1 MDFFDKAQIITS
13 ISAAVLVTRGMGTPV
28 HNNRPAHGIA
38 MNVNCGSLYTFS
50 DGRSFV
56 CNSGQCIYLPK
67 GSSYT
72 VAESKTSSPK
82 IGAQIGVFAINF
94 RTIDD
99 DIYEPRVFTVKS
111 CESMISDFA
120 FAENAWRGRSSV
132 LREDCLI
139 SLYRIIRRLKKES
152 ELDSSE
158 YGEILAP
165 ALDYIAAH
173 YTEENIRLSTLASL
187 SGVCEPY
194 LRRLFNRA
202 FSVSPSVY
210 IRGLRIDYAK
220 NLLASGEYS
229 VTDAALNSGFSDAA
243 YFCREFKK
251 ATGISPSGYISVM
264 KNERN

>member
-38 MNVNCGSLYTFS
+38 MSINCGSVYTFS

-72 VAESKTSSPK
+72 VSESKTSKLIFS
-82 IGAQIGVFAINF
+82 GNTGVYAINF
-94 RTIDD
+94 HTLDD
-99 DIYEPRVFTVKS
+99 DINEPRVFTVKS
-111 CESMISDFA
+111 VESMISDFA

-132 LREDCLI
+132 LREDCFI

-152 ELDSSE
+152 ELDSLE
-158 YGEILAP
+158 YGEVLAP
-165 ALDYIAAH
+165 ALDYITAH

-194 LRRLFNRA
+194 LRRLFNKA
-202 FSVSPSVY
+202 FSVSPAVY
-210 IRGLRIDYAK
+210 IRALRMDYAK

-229 VTDAALNSGFSDAA
+229 VTDAAIASGFNDTA

-251 ATGISPSGYISVM
+251 TAGVSPSEYISVM
-264 KNERN
+264 KGNRN